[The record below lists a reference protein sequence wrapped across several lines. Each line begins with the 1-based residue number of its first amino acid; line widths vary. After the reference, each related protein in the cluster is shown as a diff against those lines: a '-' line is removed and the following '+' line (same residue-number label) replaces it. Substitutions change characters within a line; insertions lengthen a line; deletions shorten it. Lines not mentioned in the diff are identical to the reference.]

1 MTATPRLQDADTHPR
16 SRPGERRVANFVVST
31 GLTGLA
37 FLGLTVS
44 DWINLA
50 LSVLMFA
57 GGYIL

>member
-44 DWINLA
+44 DWINLGS
-50 LSVLMFA
+50 LS
-57 GGYIL
+57 